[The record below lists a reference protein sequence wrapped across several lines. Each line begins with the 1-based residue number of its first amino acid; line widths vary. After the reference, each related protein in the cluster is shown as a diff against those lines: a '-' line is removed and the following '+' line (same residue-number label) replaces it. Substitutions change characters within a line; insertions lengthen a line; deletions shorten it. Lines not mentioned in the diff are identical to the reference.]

1 MASLF
6 TELGRRN
13 VFRVGI
19 AYVVASWLVLQ
30 VLDLVLENIGAPD
43 WVMQTVM
50 ALLAIGFPVAL
61 MFAWAFEMTPE
72 GLKREKD
79 IDRSA
84 SITPQTGKKLDR
96 LIIVFL
102 VAVVVVMGVERSGL
116 FGEQDSGET
125 VVTDTRPLLAV
136 DKQKSIAVLPFTD
149 LSESQDQEW
158 FGDGLSE
165 EILNA
170 LMRTPDLL
178 VASRTSSFKYKG
190 SDKDIRDIG
199 TDLGVA
205 HVLEGSIRRA
215 GDSIRVTAQL
225 IRASDGFHVWSQNY
239 DREMKDVISIQENL
253 AIEIA
258 RALKTS
264 MDPVALAT
272 MMQSG
277 THSVTAYE
285 RYLNG
290 LSLEARANATGDLGL
305 FRQSYEE
312 MEVAR
317 QIDPGFAA
325 AHARAA
331 IFWDEQLRQVSRRY
345 TGIETRTD
353 TNMQN
358 FLERIGLAIE
368 HAPDP
373 VTRMGYEAYEAAV
386 RLELR
391 KAVALLRQSATERP
405 NDDATWDAL
414 LRAASFASDREMLE
428 FALDGAQ
435 SLADVNPSI
444 AALAPMIAYVLQR
457 PDAGDIARRMLALHP
472 THREV
477 VYQSHRALLSA
488 GEVAEAAELLPL
500 MTDDI
505 WYSTA
510 RIRQACAEGNRAL
523 AEQIMQDSSGRTSGQ
538 WHAFMVLGNV
548 EAANEVIR
556 TTTSEAATYARAN
569 YLLYPQF
576 DPSPFPDLVALLE
589 REKIDRPPPIR
600 PRYFCPPG

>member
-1 MASLF
+1 MTSLI
-6 TELGRRN
+6 TELKRRN

-30 VLDLVLENIGAPD
+30 VLDLVLETIGAPE
-43 WVMQTVM
+43 WVMRTVM
-50 ALLAIGFPVAL
+50 ALLAIGLPVAL
-61 MFAWAFEMTPE
+61 LFAWAFEMTPE

-79 IDRSA
+79 VDRSA
-84 SITPQTGKKLDR
+84 SITPATGKKLDR

-102 VAVVVVMGVERSGL
+102 VAVVVIMGVERSGL
-116 FGEQDSGET
+116 IGGRAVEEPTADLTQ
-125 VVTDTRPLLAV
+125 PLLAV
-136 DKQKSIAVLPFTD
+136 DKRKSIAVLPFTD

-253 AIEIA
+253 AVEIA

-277 THSVTAYE
+277 THSVAAYE

-290 LSLEARANATGDLGL
+290 LSLDARASATGELDY
-305 FRQSYEE
+305 FRQSYEQ
-312 MEVAR
+312 MEAAR
-317 QIDPGFAA
+317 TIDPGFAA

-331 IFWDEQLRQVSRRY
+331 IFWDEQLRQISRRW
-345 TGIETRTD
+345 TGTETD
-353 TNMQN
+353 TAVNMQN
-358 FLERIGLAIE
+358 FLARIGLAIE

-373 VTRMGYEAYEAAV
+373 VTRLGYEAYEATV

-391 KAVALLRQSATERP
+391 KAIALLRESAIKRP
-405 NDDATWDAL
+405 NDEATWDAL
-414 LRAASFASDREMLE
+414 LRAASFASDRAALE
-428 FALDGAQ
+428 LTLEGALSLAEVNPTIGAQ
-435 SLADVNPSI
+435 ASMA
-444 AALAPMIAYVLQR
+444 AYVLQR
-457 PDAGDIARRMLALHP
+457 PDAGDVARRLLALHP

-488 GEVAEAAELLPL
+488 GEIEEAARLLPL
-500 MTDDI
+500 MADDF

-510 RIRQACAEGNRAL
+510 RIRQACAEGNRTL
-523 AEQIMQDSSGRTSGQ
+523 AEQIARESSDRTSGR
-538 WHAFMVLGNV
+538 WHAYMILGNTG
-548 EAANEVIR
+548 AANEVIR
-556 TTTSEAATYARAN
+556 TTTTEAATYARAN